1 MRPDSKPWGMNVMWD
16 LAGHLERGRSDAEIA
31 RLMRTQEATVR
42 RQIGFMELAVFGDK
56 AELSAITKGD

>member
-1 MRPDSKPWGMNVMWD
+1 MRPDGKPWGMNVMWD
-16 LAGHLERGRSDAEIA
+16 LSGHLERERSVPEIA
-31 RLMRTQEATVR
+31 RRMRTQEATVR